1 MSSSTDTENFRK
13 KIILFSYIFSVGI
26 VCYHADFDTIFSKI
40 VVSNSK
46 IDVFVDFLNVFL
58 DSFGA
63 TGLAFFFITSGFLMY
78 YNMSLENMYNKV
90 KRRIKT
96 LLLPLLI
103 WNVIGIFFYNAY
115 NILSGSTIDSGI
127 TILFK
132 VLFSNYCGVMWYVEA
147 LLLFLI
153 FIPGVYY
160 CFCKKIGT
168 IILLIIWGIC
178 WKISVPSV
186 LIFGAELDIQ
196 RIVFHIP
203 YYLLGAWAGIRFPN
217 FVMGRYGRKKQIIAS
232 VLLIIAFWIYY
243 IKRTNLIFVVPIL
256 LWITLDDLW
265 IQLAD
270 KWVCQISFSIYA
282 IHIFLLGIF
291 TFILQCMM
299 NVESISVVGAVIGR
313 VILTIITVT
322 MATVIARIM
331 IKVSDGTLWEAQTA
345 L

>member
-90 KRRIKT
+90 KRRIRT

-147 LLLFLI
+147 LILFLI

-160 CFCKKIGT
+160 
-168 IILLIIWGIC
+168 
-178 WKISVPSV
+178 
-186 LIFGAELDIQ
+186 
-196 RIVFHIP
+196 
-203 YYLLGAWAGIRFPN
+203 YL
-217 FVMGRYGRKKQIIAS
+217 
-232 VLLIIAFWIYY
+232 
-243 IKRTNLIFVVPIL
+243 
-256 LWITLDDLW
+256 
-265 IQLAD
+265 
-270 KWVCQISFSIYA
+270 
-282 IHIFLLGIF
+282 
-291 TFILQCMM
+291 
-299 NVESISVVGAVIGR
+299 
-313 VILTIITVT
+313 
-322 MATVIARIM
+322 
-331 IKVSDGTLWEAQTA
+331 SDGTLWEAQTA

>member
-1 MSSSTDTENFRK
+1 M
-13 KIILFSYIFSVGI
+13 
-26 VCYHADFDTIFSKI
+26 
-40 VVSNSK
+40 
-46 IDVFVDFLNVFL
+46 
-58 DSFGA
+58 
-63 TGLAFFFITSGFLMY
+63 
-78 YNMSLENMYNKV
+78 
-90 KRRIKT
+90 
-96 LLLPLLI
+96 
-103 WNVIGIFFYNAY
+103 
-115 NILSGSTIDSGI
+115 
-127 TILFK
+127 
-132 VLFSNYCGVMWYVEA
+132 
-147 LLLFLI
+147 
-153 FIPGVYY
+153 
-160 CFCKKIGT
+160 
-168 IILLIIWGIC
+168 LIIWGIC

-331 IKVSDGTLWEAQTA
+331 IKVFPHLYSVMTGGRM
-345 L
+345 